1 MADSTQ
7 KYALASR
14 MVKKTLESQDLT
26 VNELMDYAKKV
37 IKDSNFHHGGFPF
50 HTAYRDAESRILC
63 YLLVSKG

>member
-1 MADSTQ
+1 
-7 KYALASR
+7 
-14 MVKKTLESQDLT
+14 MVTKTLESQDLT